1 MLNPKNISKIT
12 LFHKDCY
19 RCGDDSL
26 DPLHYFILGNGIPL
40 NTLIA
45 KRIELNPK
53 WQKEAR
59 SYGLE
64 LPILKIE
71 YKNDKEDVVI
81 TYEEFIKKLGRS
93 KYGKKAKF

>member
-12 LFHKDCY
+12 LFHKGCY
-19 RCGDDSL
+19 RCGDSTLDS
-26 DPLHYFILGNGIPL
+26 LHYFVIRSGISL
-40 NTLIA
+40 NTLIT

-59 SYGLE
+59 NYGLE

-71 YKNDKEDVVI
+71 YKNDKEDVVT

-93 KYGKKAKF
+93 KYGKTKK